1 MREDFFEAG
10 GHSLVAVRIL
20 ARIRQAFGLDW
31 PLATLFAAP
40 TIEAWAERIKAAR
53 GGAAGEDG
61 APAEAFEFVV
71 ELAPD
76 GGRGLTPMFIA
87 AGARGNVLNLR
98 HLARQ
103 LDPGRAVYAL
113 QARGLLGESKPHESI
128 GDAARDYLTE
138 IRRIQPHG
146 PYLFGGFCSGG
157 IIALDMAVKLEAEGE
172 RVALLA
178 LMDATAPNVLN
189 DRWTRA
195 DSVRYHLQRVQ
206 QQGPGYLFEHLRDRA
221 GWELSRLRG
230 RAPSEPEPAADAA
243 TYRSDRVWDAT
254 FRSMRAYSIPHYAGP
269 VKLYKPRVDDV
280 VDIGGGR
287 VVDAH
292 RTFLYP
298 DNRWGEFLERLEI
311 IDVPGDHDGFVLE
324 PAVRT
329 LASHLRLAL
338 AEAEAGLE
346 EPEQPA
352 SRGSQPVAAR

>member
-1 MREDFFEAG
+1 VTEDFFEAG
-10 GHSLVAVRIL
+10 GHSMIAVRIL
-20 ARIRQAFGLDW
+20 AQIRHTYGLDW
-31 PLATLFAAP
+31 PLATLFEAP
-40 TIEAWAERIKAAR
+40 SIEAWAERIRSAR
-53 GGAAGEDG
+53 ADDPLPE
-61 APAEAFEFVV
+61 EERFEFIV

-76 GGRGLTPMFIA
+76 GGLGLTPVFIA

-128 GDAARDYLTE
+128 EDAARDYLAE

-157 IIALDMAVKLEAEGE
+157 IIGLDMAVQLEKLGE

-178 LMDATAPNVLN
+178 LMDATAPNVLH
-189 DRWTRA
+189 DSWTKA
-195 DSVRYHLQRVQ
+195 DSVRYLMRRVQ
-206 QQGPGYLFEHLRDRA
+206 QQGPAYLVDHLKDRA
-221 GWELSRLRG
+221 AWEYSRLRG
-230 RAPSEPEPAADAA
+230 RTPSAPEPAEDAA
-243 TYRSDRVWDAT
+243 TYRSDLVWDAT
-254 FRSMRAYSIPHYAGP
+254 FRSMRAYAIPSYAGR

-280 VDIGGGR
+280 VDLGGGR

-298 DNRWGEFLERLEI
+298 DNRWGEFLSNLEI
-311 IDVPGDHDGFVLE
+311 IDVPGNHDSFVLE

-329 LASHLRLAL
+329 LASHLRLAI
-338 AEAEAGLE
+338 AEAEAELE
-346 EPEQPA
+346 REREEQRVVA
-352 SRGSQPVAAR
+352 SN